1 MVVILNIAVIACL
14 LAIAWIDK
22 KTMEIPDSLS
32 IAIAV
37 CGFITILAGSNIG
50 LKSHLLGIA
59 VAAPL
64 LIISIFVEG
73 AFGFGDVKLMAA
85 AGFFLGWQRCLV
97 ALFIGIIA
105 GGVYAAFML
114 ATKRKGSK
122 DHFAFGPA
130 LCAGIGVSIF
140 AGSRLFDL
148 YFSLS

>member
-1 MVVILNIAVIACL
+1 MVILLNIAVIICL
-14 LAIAWIDK
+14 FAIAWIDK
-22 KTMEIPDSLS
+22 KTMEIPDSLN

-37 CGFITILAGSNIG
+37 CGFIAIFISPDIS
-50 LKSHLLGIA
+50 LKSQLLGIA

-97 ALFIGIIA
+97 ALVIGIIA
-105 GGVYAAFML
+105 GGIYAVFTL
-114 ATKRKGSK
+114 VTKKKSSK

-140 AGSRLFDL
+140 AGKGLFDL
-148 YFSLS
+148 YFGIF